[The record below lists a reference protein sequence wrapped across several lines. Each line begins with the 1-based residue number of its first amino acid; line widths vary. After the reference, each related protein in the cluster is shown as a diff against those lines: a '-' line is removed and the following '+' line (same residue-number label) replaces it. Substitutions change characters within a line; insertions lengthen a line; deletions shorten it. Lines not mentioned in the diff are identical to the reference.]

1 VRGDA
6 LWLCLSVFYAV
17 LLAASWRADTL
28 ELMFPVFM
36 SAWPPLPRLTGIAAM
51 FSRPASALA
60 AWVHLLALDLF
71 VARFVFLDA
80 ARHTPR
86 VPAAHSLVACM
97 MFGPSGL
104 LSHALTLLWCQ
115 HAARRRAAKAAAAA
129 AAAVTTAPS

>member
-1 VRGDA
+1 MRGDA
-6 LWLCLSVFYAV
+6 LWLCLSAFYAI
-17 LLAASWRADTL
+17 LLALSWRADTL
-28 ELMFPVFM
+28 DLMFPVFL
-36 SAWPPLPRLTGIAAM
+36 SAWPPLPRLSGIAAM

-80 ARHTPR
+80 ARQKPKA

-104 LSHALTLLWCQ
+104 LSHALTVLWCQ
-115 HAARRRAAKAAAAA
+115 RAERRRAARAAQ
-129 AAAVTTAPS
+129 AAAVVSAT